1 MSKNVFRKIS
11 DIKEIINCFLV
22 EILENEDSLVINHQ
36 EKIGIVVLD
45 RDFDWNWKKN
55 TITLKD
61 KENEA
66 SIKVRRV
73 REDEESLDE
82 LYINNYMLTFY
93 SSSPKMK
100 EGCRLITTEI
110 KEIVILYHLIVTT
123 IIGILT
129 REYFTIV

>member
-45 RDFDWNWKKN
+45 RDFHWNWNKN

-82 LYINNYMLTFY
+82 LYINNYMLT
-93 SSSPKMK
+93 
-100 EGCRLITTEI
+100 
-110 KEIVILYHLIVTT
+110 IL
-123 IIGILT
+123 
-129 REYFTIV
+129 

>member
-73 REDEESLDE
+73 REDEESLGE
-82 LYINNYMLTFY
+82 LYINNYMLT
-93 SSSPKMK
+93 
-100 EGCRLITTEI
+100 
-110 KEIVILYHLIVTT
+110 IL
-123 IIGILT
+123 
-129 REYFTIV
+129 

>member
-22 EILENEDSLVINHQ
+22 DILENEDSLVINHQ
-36 EKIGIVVLD
+36 EKIVIVVLD

-55 TITLKD
+55 IITLKD

-82 LYINNYMLTFY
+82 LYINNYMLT
-93 SSSPKMK
+93 
-100 EGCRLITTEI
+100 
-110 KEIVILYHLIVTT
+110 IL
-123 IIGILT
+123 
-129 REYFTIV
+129 